1 MGNDAMRLLKLCSLM
16 IFLECFLYKDT
27 DFVPTFDLGLTVTPD
42 RMVFIVILV
51 SGIWAL
57 TRGELQFP
65 GIGKVEW
72 YMLVFAFICTI
83 SAFMVGGGT
92 RVLYYL
98 FDFIYN
104 PFVIFVL
111 IKSMPHSTQKLR
123 SISSGFLP
131 LGAYLAING
140 VFEHFGPHAL
150 VWPKYILDPHIGIQ
164 FERVRGSFAS
174 SEALGGALIVTFL
187 FYALYITLVHHGK
200 KLLWAYLILLITP
213 GVIYTTNQRSAWIG
227 YALCL
232 IVLAIAKSNM
242 RRTGRNLVVVG
253 LRVCLPAAGTPL
265 RACERHTLSSAR
277 QNSVHCRR
285 VS

>member
-51 SGIWAL
+51 SGICAL

-187 FYALYITLVHHGK
+187 FYALYITLIKGK
-200 KLLWAYLILLITP
+200 KLYWTYLILLMTP
-213 GVIYTTNQRSAWIG
+213 GVVYMTNQRSAWG
-227 YALCL
+227 GFALCL
-232 IVLAIAKSNM
+232 GLLAVAKTKM
-242 RRTGRNLVVVG
+242 RRVPRIVGAVG
-253 LRVCLPAAGTPL
+253 LLVFLSGAATHL
-265 RACERHTLSSAR
+265 SLCE
-277 QNSVHCRR
+277 NS
-285 VS
+285 